1 MKHPDPFLSQF
12 FSSASTLL
20 GSFSNILFPQGDK
33 MAVAAPNYIFS
44 SSGPILRGATLAS
57 TVGTS
62 PEPLGRVSIPKAIPG
77 ARRVE

>member
-1 MKHPDPFLSQF
+1 MKHPNPFLFQF
-12 FSSASTLL
+12 LSSASTLL
-20 GSFSNILFPQGDK
+20 GSFSNILFPQDDK

-44 SSGPILRGATLAS
+44 RSGPVLRGATLTS

-62 PEPLGRVSIPKAIPG
+62 PEPLGHASIPKAIPG